1 MFKYLSA
8 SLALGLFFMAQSS
21 AYAAEPFSH
30 ANLNRVLQTYVDSS
44 GLVDYA
50 ALKADRQ
57 TLDTYVAALGNTS
70 PDSHP
75 ARFPTQQDA
84 LAYWINAY
92 NAFVLRGV
100 IDHYPLKSVKDIALL
115 NGFFNRVDFVA
126 GGKEL
131 TLDTIENKIIR
142 PRYRDPRIHFVVN
155 CGAWSCPALENRA
168 FDGATLDQRL
178 DEAAR
183 RSLNNPKY
191 AGYDAGR
198 NTFLLSKILDWYG
211 KDFVEWY
218 PADTPASPQLLD
230 YVRLYLSAE
239 NLAALEGKT
248 PKVDFFDYDWRL
260 NGQQ

>member
-1 MFKYLSA
+1 MPWSL
-8 SLALGLFFMAQSS
+8 SLALSLALVALPS
-21 AYAAEPFSH
+21 AHAAEPFSH
-30 ANLNRVLQTYVDSS
+30 AHLDQVLQTYVDSS

-57 TLDTYVAALGNTS
+57 ALDTYIAALNATS
-70 PDSHP
+70 PDSDP
-75 ARFPTQQDA
+75 SQFPTPQDK

-100 IDHYPLKSVKDIALL
+100 IDHYPVKSVKDIALL
-115 NGFFNRVDFVA
+115 NGFFNRTDFVA

-142 PRYRDPRIHFVVN
+142 PRYQDPRIHFVVN

-168 FDGATLDQRL
+168 FDGATLEQRL
-178 DEAAR
+178 DQATR
-183 RSLNNPKY
+183 RSLNDPKY
-191 AGYDAGR
+191 ASYDAGR
-198 NTFLLSKILDWYG
+198 NTFYVSKILDWYG

-218 PADTPASPQLLD
+218 PAETPAKPHLMD
-230 YVRLYLSAE
+230 YIRLYLSPAA
-239 NLAALEGKT
+239 LAALEGKE

-260 NGQQ
+260 NGQN